1 LRSDPEFAAEL
12 NFQLDLKKAVRSKER
27 QELRQVLEMTEHEMT
42 GQTKVKRVFTHHRLL
57 IWAGAAA
64 ILILIFFIWFI
75 PGTPALDAGALF
87 TEFYEP
93 YANTVSPVTKS
104 GQEDLD
110 GYQAYELK
118 RYDRAISLLARQ
130 MPNDTAAF
138 YLALS
143 FLGNQQ
149 KDDAKLILQQLVDS
163 NSSYFVPA
171 LWYLSLMLIEQAK
184 YKEAEDLLVQVS
196 ASDHPLAT
204 RAKLLLTKL
213 L

>member
-1 LRSDPEFAAEL
+1 
-12 NFQLDLKKAVRSKER
+12 
-27 QELRQVLEMTEHEMT
+27 
-42 GQTKVKRVFTHHRLL
+42 
-57 IWAGAAA
+57 
-64 ILILIFFIWFI
+64 
-75 PGTPALDAGALF
+75 
-87 TEFYEP
+87 
-93 YANTVSPVTKS
+93 
-104 GQEDLD
+104 
-110 GYQAYELK
+110 
-118 RYDRAISLLARQ
+118 